1 MGTAGRSRLVSHIT
15 TPNLCFGCASSA
27 AARLLKRSWQLV
39 GIPGHFPK
47 VAVTYA
53 SAGATVLHVGASALS
68 ITQAV
73 PGDPGQ
79 L

>member
-1 MGTAGRSRLVSHIT
+1 M
-15 TPNLCFGCASSA
+15 
-27 AARLLKRSWQLV
+27 RSWQLV